1 MRTLTGFGV
10 ALVWTGGA
18 AARSGGMAALAQW
31 TLTRIGKGKDLDA
44 SLGASGPGL
53 ERALGGGDNVLQVLV
68 AMAGSGVFWMIAGG
82 LIARFLHWPLGG

>member
-1 MRTLTGFGV
+1 MSGVVPKVIACDVVVVAAAAAIRWLLHMRTLTGFGV

-53 ERALGGGDNVLQVLV
+53 ERALGG
-68 AMAGSGVFWMIAGG
+68 
-82 LIARFLHWPLGG
+82 AR